1 MSNTECGIKSDESL
15 EIWIDSQMK
24 KIEDEKAA
32 LDARLKLRNQL
43 FDRWLKVDGHEMPSR
58 IATLPEWLIARAV
71 KYRESGTLVGVS
83 LEECAAPRPGDRL
96 FFVADGRHL
105 TGIVEEVAH
114 WVEEHPHWVAIS
126 LDDDTVNDDG
136 PVEKPSA

>member
-1 MSNTECGIKSDESL
+1 MNAQNHRVAAKPGAQCGKQWPATPVDFVVMRCCILLTTSHVPSYQIDIEM
-15 EIWIDSQMK
+15 EWI
-24 KIEDEKAA
+24 
-32 LDARLKLRNQL
+32 
-43 FDRWLKVDGHEMPSR
+43 
-58 IATLPEWLIARAV
+58 
-71 KYRESGTLVGVS
+71 
-83 LEECAAPRPGDRL
+83 PRPGDRL